1 MSRTQ
6 KDFAPR
12 KEKLIQIAL
21 DQFLEKGYENTNITD
36 LQKAFGLTKG
46 GMYHYFNSKDEILD
60 AVIKKGIG
68 DWIDEVRNHIMELPA
83 EDRLMYLCFT
93 DTANSFS
100 SQLLQY
106 GRSGDS
112 SIVTYKLREQR
123 MKMSVPLVTEIIKQ
137 YMDSGFYTCDYPEEI
152 AEILLMLA
160 VSTSDQIFGPATN
173 EDKWKRRIDAMIT
186 LWRNCVHPPE
196 SHLDELRD
204 NLTRF
209 YEDSMTRSNSCNYDS
224 HKENIT

>member
-12 KEKLIQIAL
+12 KEKQIQIAL
-21 DQFLEKGYENTNITD
+21 DQFLEKGYENTTITD

-46 GMYHYFNSKDEILD
+46 GMYHYFSGKEEILD
-60 AVIKKGIG
+60 TVIEKGLG
-68 DWIDEVRNHIMELPA
+68 DLIDEWRNHIKELPDK
-83 EDRLMYLCFT
+83 DRLMFVLFT
-93 DTANSFS
+93 NTANSFS
-100 SQLLQY
+100 SRLIQY
-106 GRSGDS
+106 GKSGES

-123 MKMSVPLVTEIIKQ
+123 LKRLVPLVTEIIKQ
-137 YMDSGFYTCDYPEEI
+137 CMDSGFYTCEYPEEI
-152 AEILLMLA
+152 AEIALLLA
-160 VSTSDQIFGPATN
+160 ISIGDQLFGLPR
-173 EDKWKRRIDAMIT
+173 DLDQRKRRIDTIIA

-209 YEDSMTRSNSCNYDS
+209 YEDSMTRSNS
-224 HKENIT
+224 

>member
-21 DQFLEKGYENTNITD
+21 DQFLEKGYENTTITD

-46 GMYHYFNSKDEILD
+46 GMYHYFTSKEEILD
-60 AVIKKGIG
+60 TVIEKGIG

-83 EDRLMYLCFT
+83 EDRLMYLFFT

-106 GRSGDS
+106 SRSGDS

-137 YMDSGFYTCDYPEEI
+137 YVDSGFYTCDYPEEI

-160 VSTSDQIFGPATN
+160 VSTSDQIFGHPTN
-173 EDKWKRRIDAMIT
+173 EDKWKRRIDAMLT

-209 YEDSMTRSNSCNYDS
+209 YEDSMTRSNS
-224 HKENIT
+224 

>member
-21 DQFLEKGYENTNITD
+21 DQFLEKGYENTTITD

-46 GMYHYFNSKDEILD
+46 GMYHYFTSKEEILD
-60 AVIKKGIG
+60 TVIEKGIG

-106 GRSGDS
+106 SRSGDS

-137 YMDSGFYTCDYPEEI
+137 YVDSGFYTCDYPEEI

-160 VSTSDQIFGPATN
+160 VSTSDQIFGHPTN

-196 SHLDELRD
+196 NHLDELRD

-209 YEDSMTRSNSCNYDS
+209 YEDSMTRSNS
-224 HKENIT
+224 

>member
-6 KDFAPR
+6 KNFAPR

-21 DQFLEKGYENTNITD
+21 DQFLEKGYENTTIND

-46 GMYHYFNSKDEILD
+46 GMYHYFSGKEEILD
-60 AVIKKGIG
+60 TVIEKGIG

-100 SQLLQY
+100 SRLLQY
-106 GRSGDS
+106 SRSGDS

-137 YMDSGFYTCDYPEEI
+137 YVDSGFYTCDYPEEI

-160 VSTSDQIFGPATN
+160 VSISDQIFGTPTN
-173 EDKWKRRIDAMIT
+173 KDKRKRRIDAMIT

-209 YEDSMTRSNSCNYDS
+209 YEDSMTRSNL
-224 HKENIT
+224 

>member
-21 DQFLEKGYENTNITD
+21 DQFLEKGYENTTITD

-46 GMYHYFNSKDEILD
+46 GMYHYFSGKEEILD
-60 AVIKKGIG
+60 TVIEKGIG

-106 GRSGDS
+106 SRSGDS

-137 YMDSGFYTCDYPEEI
+137 YVDSGFYTCDYPEEI

-160 VSTSDQIFGPATN
+160 VSTSDQIFDPATN

-196 SHLDELRD
+196 NHLDELRD

-209 YEDSMTRSNSCNYDS
+209 YEDSMTRSNP
-224 HKENIT
+224 

>member
-21 DQFLEKGYENTNITD
+21 DQFLEKGYENTTITD

-46 GMYHYFNSKDEILD
+46 GMYHYFSSKEEILD
-60 AVIKKGIG
+60 TVIEKGIG
-68 DWIDEVRNHIMELPA
+68 DWIDEVRNHIKELPE

-93 DTANSFS
+93 NTANSFS
-100 SQLLQY
+100 SRLYQY
-106 GRSGDS
+106 GRLGDS

-123 MKMSVPLVTEIIKQ
+123 MKMSVPLVTEIVKQ

-152 AEILLMLA
+152 AEILLLLA
-160 VSTSDQIFGPATN
+160 VSTSDQLFGPATDMN
-173 EDKWKRRIDAMIT
+173 KRKRRIDAMLT
-186 LWRNCVHPPE
+186 LWRNYVHPPE

-204 NLTRF
+204 NLNRF
-209 YEDSMTRSNSCNYDS
+209 YEVSMAESYP
-224 HKENIT
+224 

>member
-21 DQFLEKGYENTNITD
+21 DQFLKKGYENTTITD

-46 GMYHYFNSKDEILD
+46 GMYHYFSGKEEILD
-60 AVIKKGIG
+60 TVIEKGIR
-68 DWIDEVRNHIMELPA
+68 DWIDEVRNHIIGLPA
-83 EDRLMYLCFT
+83 KDRLLYLCFT
-93 DTANSFS
+93 DTANNFS

-106 GRSGDS
+106 SRSGDS

-137 YMDSGFYTCDYPEEI
+137 YVDLSLI
-152 AEILLMLA
+152 HI
-160 VSTSDQIFGPATN
+160 
-173 EDKWKRRIDAMIT
+173 
-186 LWRNCVHPPE
+186 
-196 SHLDELRD
+196 
-204 NLTRF
+204 
-209 YEDSMTRSNSCNYDS
+209 
-224 HKENIT
+224 